1 MSAGNP
7 DIQQDTVIKV
17 EKQIEE
23 PLLYRVL
30 LHNDDYT
37 PREFVVQILE
47 TLFNKPRDEANA
59 LMWHVHRNGVGTCGL
74 YPLEFAETKVMQA
87 TAVARENG
95 FPLKLTIEPE

>member
-7 DIQQDTVIKV
+7 DIQEGTLIKV
-17 EKQIEE
+17 GKQTEE
-23 PLLYRVL
+23 PPLYRVL

-47 TLFNKPRDEANA
+47 TLFNKPRDEATA
-59 LMWHVHRNGVGTCGL
+59 LMWHVHRNGVGTCGF